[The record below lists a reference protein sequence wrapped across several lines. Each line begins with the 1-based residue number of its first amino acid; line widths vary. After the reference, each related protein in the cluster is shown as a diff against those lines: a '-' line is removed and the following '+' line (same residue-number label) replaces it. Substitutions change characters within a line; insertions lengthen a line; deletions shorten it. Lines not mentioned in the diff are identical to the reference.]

1 MPNLPVPR
9 IILVIIIWLAGLG
22 AGAQFGKVSITFQQ
36 VQEHYDSFGTMSG
49 LLVSLLSFLGVVL
62 GLVAGLLGARIGYR
76 KLLLGG
82 LWTGAVVSLLQTF
95 MPPFNLMLAA
105 RLIEGISHLAIVVAA
120 PTLISAIAKPS
131 QLGFAMTL
139 WGTFF
144 GVAFAAIA
152 FVGPTLMAMGG
163 LSTVFAAHGLY
174 MATFATI
181 LTLILPTI
189 KELAPGKAVPFGL
202 PQYLRLHWTTYRSPF
217 IAAASV
223 GWLPYTLSF
232 VAMISVMP
240 RFLADEHEKIV
251 MTLIPLASIVTSL
264 VLGVFLL
271 RFIRPISVVVLGFG
285 AGIAFLLAFLALP
298 ESPYI
303 PVLLYA
309 ALGLV
314 QGASFTAVP
323 DLNPEI
329 DDRAK
334 AYGAMAQMGNLG
346 NLLGTP
352 IILFVLG
359 VAGFTGM
366 ILTVSLLYLAA
377 IIAHLWLSALR
388 MQSSM
393 VD

>member
-1 MPNLPVPR
+1 MTTLSVPR
-9 IILVIIIWLAGLG
+9 IVLVIIIWLSGLG
-22 AGAQFGKVSITFQQ
+22 AGAQFGKVSVTFQH
-36 VQEHYDSFGTMSG
+36 VQEHYNSFGTLSG

-82 LWTGAVVSLLQTF
+82 LWVGAAVSLLQTL
-95 MPPFNLMLAA
+95 MPPLYLMLAT
-105 RLIEGISHLAIVVAA
+105 RLVEGISHLAIVVAA

-131 QLGFAMTL
+131 QIGFAMTL

-144 GVAFAAIA
+144 GVAFAIIA
-152 FVGPTLMAMGG
+152 FVAPTLMAVGG
-163 LSTVFAAHGLY
+163 LSAVFAAHGLY
-174 MATFATI
+174 LATFALV
-181 LTLILPTI
+181 LTVILPTI
-189 KELAPGKAVPFGL
+189 KELAPGKRVPFGL
-202 PQYLRLHWTTYRSPF
+202 PQFVRLHWTTYRSPF
-217 IAAASV
+217 IAAAAA
-223 GWLPYTLSF
+223 GWLPYTLTF

-240 RFLADEHEKIV
+240 RFLTDQHEATV
-251 MTLIPLASIVTSL
+251 MTLIPLASIVSSL
-264 VLGVFLL
+264 ALGVFLL
-271 RFIRPISVVVLGFG
+271 RFIRPISVVTLGFA
-285 AGIAFLLAFLALP
+285 AGIAFLFSFLALP
-298 ESPYI
+298 DNPAI
-303 PVLLYA
+303 PVFLYA

-314 QGASFTAVP
+314 QGASFAAVP

-352 IILFVLG
+352 IILFVIASG
-359 VAGFTGM
+359 GFSGM
-366 ILTVSLLYLAA
+366 ILFVSLLYLAA

-388 MQSSM
+388 NQSSM